1 MTNVL
6 PLRRERGP
14 SAVHTIQYSDKLA
27 WIGKVATDL
36 ELTPSDLRIA
46 VVLSGYINT
55 QDGRA
60 WPSHA
65 TLAETTGLNERTV
78 TRGLKALVAR
88 GYLSLEKGNG
98 RGRCNVYTFQPV
110 DADVAPLPTDGAAPV
125 EASEKGDK
133 SYREPERKGDKS
145 YRERVTNPAGK
156 GDKNSPLTRISNIN
170 KKTKGAG
177 TREALPERCKP
188 APGPSKPKPLPEP
201 KARFV
206 PTDDP
211 RFAALAAIHERLR
224 GKPPFVLPANLA
236 PGGKAGYSF
245 ALDVF
250 DELDR
255 QAFAALPDGWEGAN

>member
-65 TLAETTGLNERTV
+65 TLAEASGLNERTV

-88 GYLSLEKGNG
+88 GYLSLEKGSG
-98 RGRCNVYTFQPV
+98 RGSCNVYTFKPV
-110 DADVAPLPTDGAAPV
+110 DADVAPLPTDGPAPV
-125 EASEKGDK
+125 EAPEKGDK

-156 GDKNSPLTRISNIN
+156 GDKNSPLTRINNIN

-177 TREALPERCKP
+177 TREAAPERSEAAP
-188 APGPSKPKPLPEP
+188 APAPRPSPGPSRAKPVCKPQAPHIP
-201 KARFV
+201 N
-206 PTDDP
+206 DDP
-211 RFAALAAIHERLR
+211 RYPALAAIHERLR
-224 GKPPFVLPANLA
+224 DRPPVEVRINGKMGFPFR
-236 PGGKAGYSF
+236 
-245 ALDVF
+245 LDVI
-250 DELDR
+250 EEYERR
-255 QAFAALPDGWEGAN
+255 QGEEAR